1 MSGKKSEP
9 SPELIQLRAQL
20 EWNERCAEDA
30 ESRGQTDTCY
40 HTDIIKLRAAIKAA
54 EQREVKE
61 HGKLD

>member
-1 MSGKKSEP
+1 MSGKKSVT
-9 SPELIQLRAQL
+9 SPELLELRQQL

-40 HTDIIKLRAAIKAA
+40 HTDIIKLKAVIAAA
-54 EQREVKE
+54 EQNEVKE